1 MSDKRDSASR
11 SGLATGRS
19 SASGTVRETGEFAL
33 IELIAAQL
41 GQRSDVLIGPG
52 DDAAVVQV
60 GESRVVAS
68 VDVYVQGVHFR
79 TDWSTAIDVG
89 HRVAAAAMADIVAMG
104 ARPSALLVGLAAPA
118 SLEVPWAI
126 DFAKGLGEEATQA
139 EASVVGGDLSRGE
152 VLTVSVTA
160 LGALGGRPVTRGG
173 AQVGDVVA
181 MHGRLGWAAAGLAVL
196 QRGFRSPRAV
206 VDAHRRPSVDYRAGL
221 SAAEA
226 GATAM
231 CDVSDGLLADL
242 GHVARASGVGIDL
255 ESAALVV
262 AQPLHDVGAALT
274 TNPLEWVLGGG
285 DDHALVATFPM
296 GAAIPEGWTVIGRVN
311 EGEDV
316 LVDHAEWNGP
326 KGHTHFN

>member
-1 MSDKRDSASR
+1 M
-11 SGLATGRS
+11 
-19 SASGTVRETGEFAL
+19 RETGEFAL
-33 IELIAAQL
+33 INLLAAQFT
-41 GQRSDVLIGPG
+41 QRSDVVVGPG

-60 GESRVVAS
+60 GEARVVAS
-68 VDVYVQGVHFR
+68 MDVYVQGVHFR

-104 ARPSALLVGLAAPA
+104 ARPSALLVGLAAPDTLEA
-118 SLEVPWAI
+118 SWAV
-126 DFAKGLGEEATQA
+126 DLAKGLGEEATVA

-160 LGALGGRPVTRGG
+160 LGALEGAAVTRGG
-173 AQVGDVVA
+173 AQAGDVVA
-181 MHGRLGWAAAGLAVL
+181 VHGRLGWAAAGLAVL

-206 VDAHRRPSVDYRAGL
+206 VDAHRRPSVDYGAGL
-221 SAAEA
+221 AAAQA

-242 GHVARASGVGIDL
+242 GHVARASAVGMDL
-255 ESAALVV
+255 DSSALVV

-285 DDHALVATFPM
+285 DDHALIATFPAD
-296 GAAIPEGWTVIGRVN
+296 AALPEGWTVIGSVN
-311 EGEDV
+311 EGESV
-316 LVDHAEWNGP
+316 LVDHADWNGP
-326 KGHTHFN
+326 KGHAHFN